1 MVEPAG
7 ADEADEVDDDLED
20 RDGGAGSPSGLK
32 SKADTASEAHLAK
45 VDVEMALL
53 NALDASSLAKTL
65 RGVIANSHDILTEA
79 LVRVCAGAHQ
89 ATDRGLVNLSFEA
102 LAKTAA
108 PLLLSQA
115 WKLTKEEADDQVQ
128 QILMEL
134 FRAIKSGKSGL
145 AGRFFAAYA
154 KRRSISEYRK
164 REARFEGSFT
174 RTEPAG
180 DYDPLDEVPDRL
192 PSQEALVLLQREIE
206 KIQPEHRT
214 AFIKY
219 HYFEM
224 TQQEIA
230 KEHEV
235 DVRTVHEW
243 LKKAAIAVGLK
254 GDGL

>member
-1 MVEPAG
+1 MVEPTG

-20 RDGGAGSPSGLK
+20 RDGAAGSPSGLK
-32 SKADTASEAHLAK
+32 SRAVTTSEAHLAH
-45 VDVEMALL
+45 VDAEMALL
-53 NALDASSLAKTL
+53 CALDRSFLAEAL
-65 RGVIANSHDILTEA
+65 RGVIAGSHDISTEA
-79 LVRVCAGAHQ
+79 LVRVCTAAHQ
-89 ATDRGLVNLSFEA
+89 AADRGLVNLSFEA
-102 LAKTAA
+102 LAKTAT

-115 WKLTKEEADDQVQ
+115 WGLTKEGADDQVQ

-134 FRAIKSGKSGL
+134 FSAIKFGKSGM

-164 REARFEGSFT
+164 RQARFEGSFT
-174 RTEPAG
+174 RTEPEG
-180 DYDPLDEVPDRL
+180 DYDPLDEVSDRL

-243 LKKAAIAVGLK
+243 LKKAAVAVGLK

>member
-1 MVEPAG
+1 MAEPTA
-7 ADEADEVDDDLED
+7 ADEADEVDDDHED
-20 RDGGAGSPSGLK
+20 CDGGIQSPSGLK
-32 SKADTASEAHLAK
+32 SKADAASAAHLAQ
-45 VDVEMALL
+45 VDAEMALL
-53 NALDASSLAKTL
+53 SALDASSLAKAL
-65 RGVIANSHDILTEA
+65 RGVIAGSNDVSTEA
-79 LVRVCAGAHQ
+79 LVRVCTGAYQ
-89 ATDRGLVNLSFEA
+89 AADRGLINLSFEA
-102 LAKTAA
+102 LAKTAT

-115 WKLTKEEADDQVQ
+115 WGLTREEADDQVQ

-134 FRAIKSGKSGL
+134 FRSIKSGKSRL

-174 RTEPAG
+174 RTEPEG

-219 HYFEM
+219 HYFGM

-230 KEHEV
+230 KEHGV

-254 GDGL
+254 GDRL